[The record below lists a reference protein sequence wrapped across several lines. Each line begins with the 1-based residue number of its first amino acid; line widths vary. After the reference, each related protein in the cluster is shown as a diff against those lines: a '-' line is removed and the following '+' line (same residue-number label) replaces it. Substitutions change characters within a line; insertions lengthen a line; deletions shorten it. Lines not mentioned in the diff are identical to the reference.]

1 MTIFK
6 AALASLNLNNET
18 AASLIISPAGT
29 ALKTETVEGFARGR
43 DRVPEGVWQQLAALN
58 EQVETAADQ
67 IIADQE
73 AGEDDAFDGAIK
85 VDPATIDLPHLRLAQ
100 AAVARAIF
108 VLGADGADAA
118 DPYDP
123 VAPTDLEMSALPID
137 RFMKIAE
144 KVIAPIVVGH
154 KGGINFLVI
163 SIEGMSR
170 HPYLSPDW
178 VAHNS
183 MYAESCNTML
193 ANGTNSE
200 DLRTAVNRFV
210 ALAGLQVNSTF
221 SGRG

>member
-43 DRVPEGVWQQLAALN
+43 DRVPVGVWEQLAALN
-58 EQVETAADQ
+58 EQVETAADA
-67 IIADQE
+67 IIADQDE
-73 AGEDDAFDGAIK
+73 SNAIDGAIK
-85 VDPATIDLPHLRLAQ
+85 IDPATIDLPHIRLAE

-108 VLGADGADAA
+108 VLGADGTDATDA
-118 DPYDP
+118 YDP
-123 VAPTDLEMSALPID
+123 AAPTDIEMAALPVD
-137 RFMKIAE
+137 RYMKIANE
-144 KVIAPIVVGH
+144 VIAPIVVGH
-154 KGGINFLVI
+154 KGGINFLI
-163 SIEGMSR
+163 IAIEGMSR
-170 HPYLSPDW
+170 HAYLSPDW

-210 ALAGLQVNSTF
+210 ALTGLQVNSTF